1 MTNAIERSH
10 SVELCEKDHDQ
21 LICQLYHIVHIIV
34 MARND
39 HLGSRGLGSEGI
51 GRSQRDV
58 HLSDCSLCVEA
69 LFQIGI
75 VPPPPLPPKVLLRG
89 RGD

>member
-1 MTNAIERSH
+1 MANAIERSH

-21 LICQLYHIVHIIV
+21 LIYQVYHIVHIIV

-39 HLGSRGLGSEGI
+39 HLGTCGLGSEGI
-51 GRSQRDV
+51 GCSHRDV
-58 HLSDCSLCVEA
+58 HLSDCSLCIEA

-75 VPPPPLPPKVLLRG
+75 VPPKVLLRG